1 MAKRTKQN
9 NGSSKPVEEPSQA
22 VDIPSSDAEFE
33 KPDELDNPLRVA
45 ILVNSPEIPDGDFQ
59 ERLMDYVQTMEEVDE
74 FFDSFDSKICIPN
87 EEHIK
92 YEVGSDGLVV
102 IVVDS
107 KQLSGQVIQFIDD
120 YNDKMIA
127 RSDN

>member
-9 NGSSKPVEEPSQA
+9 NGDSKEVESSPI
-22 VDIPSSDAEFE
+22 DIPTEFE
-33 KPDELDNPLRVA
+33 KPEELENPLRVA
-45 ILVNSPEIPDGDFQ
+45 ILVNSPDVPDGDFQ
-59 ERLMDYVQTMEEVDE
+59 ERLMDYVQSMEEVDA
-74 FFDSFDSKICIPN
+74 FFDTFDAKVCIPN

-107 KQLSGQVIQFIDD
+107 MKLSEEVIQFIDD
-120 YNDKMIA
+120 YNDKMINK
-127 RSDN
+127 SDK